1 MDEHCHAVEGHPH
14 IYTCENGAS
23 LYKTKNPATPYV
35 IVNANHD
42 ELLQCSVPHPTA
54 SMSSDHAYTCRSVA
68 RATSAYPFPRTHVY
82 GLSTGFFDVGFTIG
96 GYDGSRRMVL
106 HRNASPTGSP

>member
-14 IYTCENGAS
+14 IYTCENEAS
-23 LYKTKNPATPYV
+23 LYKTNNPATPYV

-42 ELLQCSVPHPTA
+42 ELLRCSVPHPTA
-54 SMSSDHAYTCRSVA
+54 SISSDHAYTCGAWQRQPA
-68 RATSAYPFPRTHVY
+68 LTRFPERTY
-82 GLSTGFFDVGFTIG
+82 GLSTGFFDVGFTIAG
-96 GYDGSRRMVL
+96 HDGTRRMVL